1 MPPKKK
7 YDRELITQ
15 ELEQAGLSYG
25 MTARSGAIRTAP
37 ETFDAERRAVRFIA
51 TTEQPATVWDW
62 ERYDFVDEVLLADG
76 MVMPRIGQ
84 VPLLDTHSRRSVKDV
99 LGSARDFKTCETAG
113 MRAIDCEVQFAS
125 TRDGQDAAT
134 KVEGGHLTDVSVG
147 YHVKESYWI
156 PDGEKQVIK
165 GREYEGPL
173 KVSTQWELKEL
184 SLAPIGADSLA
195 KARAATRPQREEH
208 AMNKRLRDFL
218 EARGLPKGAT
228 EQEAWDFLGTLDV
241 QARSEAGN
249 AGGITSEELETRLE
263 QVRQE
268 ANNQARIDERT
279 RIAEITDRC
288 RVAGMDEDFIRTHVD
303 GGTSVEEVSKAIFA
317 SLKEKS
323 PAIGAGAQ
331 SRASIG
337 IEAGEKFR
345 AAAVDGLMM
354 RSGMRLEKPAAG
366 ANIFRGR
373 SLLEI
378 ARESLELA
386 GVDTRSLSRREL
398 AARALTPAST
408 SDFPYLFAEVTNKSL
423 IKAYNEWP
431 ATWKPFV
438 ARTDAVDFKTL
449 HAIKLS
455 GAPDLADLNENGE
468 YQTAEFSDAQET
480 YRVVTKGRIVRLTR
494 EMVIND
500 DLRAFTRVPQLF
512 GVAARRMENAAVYSL
527 LTSNPT
533 MSDGEALFS
542 AAHANI
548 TTSGAVLSHT
558 TLSAG
563 REMMR
568 LQTGLNGEPLDIQPA
583 FVIVP
588 VAQET
593 AAEILLRSMALPEG
607 TYSSGVLN
615 PWAGKLTPIA
625 DPALD
630 AASITAGWF
639 LLAHPSQAPTIEVA
653 YLEGEEQPYVD
664 DEIDFDSDSL
674 KIKVRHDFGAGVV
687 DYVGAYF
694 NDGAT

>member
-51 TTEQPATVWDW
+51 ATEQPATVWDW
-62 ERYDFVDEVLLADG
+62 ERWDFIDEVLLADG
-76 MVMPRIGQ
+76 MVMPRSGQ

-249 AGGITSEELETRLE
+249 AGDITSEELETRLE

-288 RVAGMDEDFIRTHVD
+288 RVAGLDEEFARQHIDA
-303 GGTSVEEVSKAIFA
+303 GTSVDEVSRAIFA
-317 SLKEKS
+317 HLKEQSK
-323 PAIGAGAQ
+323 PVGAGAQ
-331 SRASIG
+331 SGAQVGR
-337 IEAGEKFR
+337 EAGEKFR
-345 AAAVDGLMM
+345 AAAVDGMLL
-354 RSGMRLEKPAAG
+354 RTGARIETPAEG
-366 ANIFRGR
+366 AREFRGR
-373 SLLEI
+373 SLLDI
-378 ARESLELA
+378 ARECLEIK
-386 GVDTRSLSRREL
+386 GIDTRTLSRREL

-408 SDFPYLFAEVTNKSL
+408 SDFPYLMADVVNKSL
-423 IKAYNEWP
+423 LRAYNEWP
-431 ATWKPFV
+431 ATWQPFV
-438 ARTDAVDFKTL
+438 ARTDATDFKTL
-449 HAIKLS
+449 YSVKFS

-468 YQTAEFSDAQET
+468 YQTAEFAENRES

-500 DLRAFTRVPQLF
+500 DLRAFARIPSLF
-512 GVAARRMENAAVYSL
+512 AVAARRMETAAVYSL
-527 LTSNPT
+527 LTSNPAMT
-533 MSDGEALFS
+533 DGENLFS

-548 TTSGAVLSHT
+548 ETSGGAPTSI
-558 TLSAG
+558 TLGAG
-563 REMMR
+563 RLAMR
-568 LQTGLNGEPLDIQPA
+568 KQTGLNGEPLDVQPSF
-583 FVIVP
+583 FVGP
-588 VAQET
+588 VLHET
-593 AAEILLRSMALPEG
+593 ATEILLRSIALPDA
-607 TYSSGVLN
+607 TYSSGVYN
-615 PWAGKLTPIA
+615 PWANKLTPIF
-625 DPALD
+625 DPYLD
-630 AASITAGWF
+630 SQSIVGWY
-639 LLAHPSQAPTIEVA
+639 LLAHPNQVPTIEVA

-664 DEIDFDSDSL
+664 ETIDFDSDSL
-674 KIKVRHDFGAGVV
+674 KIKVRHDFGAGLV
-687 DYVGAYF
+687 DHVGAYF